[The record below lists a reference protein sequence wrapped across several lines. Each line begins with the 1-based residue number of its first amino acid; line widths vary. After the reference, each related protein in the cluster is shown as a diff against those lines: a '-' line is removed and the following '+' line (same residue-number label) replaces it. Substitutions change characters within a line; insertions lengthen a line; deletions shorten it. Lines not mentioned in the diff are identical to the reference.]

1 MPSIIS
7 EDLARSLGEDIQPEG
22 NVRLPRALW
31 ESFLDNL
38 SKAHLNPIQKV
49 EAIWQILVAKIQYQL
64 RLSDHVLEEAM
75 NINRSMQ
82 VKSQATTTW
91 EAPGLHKILCRNIP
105 FIKDQFIFCSIKLFL
120 MCRFHIFDIFKAI
133 RVAEIMYLFQ
143 FH

>member
-49 EAIWQILVAKIQYQL
+49 EAI
-64 RLSDHVLEEAM
+64 
-75 NINRSMQ
+75 
-82 VKSQATTTW
+82 
-91 EAPGLHKILCRNIP
+91 
-105 FIKDQFIFCSIKLFL
+105 
-120 MCRFHIFDIFKAI
+120 
-133 RVAEIMYLFQ
+133 
-143 FH
+143 